1 LLTFPGTLD
10 VRVRGNSIFPP
21 TIFGRFAI
29 LCAIARQFHLILSVA
44 LFSHELESLRPT
56 DIFIDQLSAGV
67 PLLRFLYDDARI
79 LFYCH
84 FPDKLL
90 ARPGTGMFLYV
101 KILYRMFFDWLES
114 WSMGGSDGIVVNSRF
129 TGRTVKDVFPTL
141 MAKPLKVVYPCVD
154 TSSIKKDLSDKRSLW
169 PDKRILLSINRFERK
184 KDVALAIKAY
194 AELDPQYRSGTR
206 LVVAGRST
214 GSRVAL
220 ATTDYF

>member
-1 LLTFPGTLD
+1 
-10 VRVRGNSIFPP
+10 
-21 TIFGRFAI
+21 
-29 LCAIARQFHLILSVA
+29 
-44 LFSHELESLRPT
+44 
-56 DIFIDQLSAGV
+56 
-67 PLLRFLYDDARI
+67 
-79 LFYCH
+79 
-84 FPDKLL
+84 
-90 ARPGTGMFLYV
+90 MFLYV
-101 KILYRMFFDWLES
+101 KILYRIFFDWLES